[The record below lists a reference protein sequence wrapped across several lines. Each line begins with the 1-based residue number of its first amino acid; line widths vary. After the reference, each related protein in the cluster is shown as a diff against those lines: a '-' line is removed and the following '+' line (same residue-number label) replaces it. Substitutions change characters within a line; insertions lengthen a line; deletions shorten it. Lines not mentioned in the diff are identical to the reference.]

1 MRNWMKYLIV
11 TLIVALLTNGGQF
24 YLWNQYIAQVKVGYE
39 TEIEVLNATI
49 QDIGTLVDVYS
60 VRAATFPGQEVK
72 QEDLM
77 LVQTPESLIND
88 SYVLEPQQV
97 MDKFY
102 KIAISPGTPLTDD
115 MFMSEALDDTTR
127 ETDLIAD
134 SWSVGLKKGDY
145 VDLEITYPYGDKY
158 VVLSHIRVENVNA
171 NTIKTYLT
179 GSQRHIY
186 NGALVDYFLHVDN
199 GASLN
204 LVKYTEPG
212 IQEPSKVTYS
222 VTDNILSVITEDPNV
237 MEKINTTLNQ
247 EKRTMITNS
256 LSTISDEDA
265 SALSSGRRGTLSDIT
280 GAEKEHTQMVNE
292 LEETRQKELEK
303 QQREAAAN
311 QQSNNSNLSIQEG
324 VVN

>member
-1 MRNWMKYLIV
+1 MKYLIV

-24 YLWNQYIAQVKVGYE
+24 YLWNQYIAKVRVDYE
-39 TEIEVLNATI
+39 NEIEVLNATI

-60 VRAATFPGQEVK
+60 VRAETFPGQEVK
-72 QEDLM
+72 EEDLM
-77 LVQTPESLIND
+77 IVQTPESLIND

-115 MFMSEALDDTTR
+115 MFMSEELDDTTR

-158 VVLSHIRVENVNA
+158 VVLSHIRVENVN
-171 NTIKTYLT
+171 TSTVKTYLT

-186 NGALVDYFLHVDN
+186 NGALVDYFLQVEN

-212 IQEPSKVTYS
+212 IQKPSDVTYS

-237 MEKINTTLNQ
+237 LEKINTSLNQ

-265 SALSSGRRGTLSDIT
+265 SALSSGRRQTLSDIT
-280 GAEKEHTQMVNE
+280 GAEQAHIRILNE
-292 LEETRQKELEK
+292 QEEAQQKELEK
-303 QQREAAAN
+303 QQREAKLNEQNTNN
-311 QQSNNSNLSIQEG
+311 QESNLKVEEG